1 MKRLLPLAVVAVILL
16 AFVGTLGFLW
26 EQSQPEPEPRRTFTV
41 TRGDVTLKTVATGA
55 IEPRT
60 EVAVKP
66 AVSGVVAALHVEP
79 GQQVELGD
87 LIAELRII
95 PDSERLA
102 SAQNGIQLAR
112 IRVTD
117 AERELDQVRAL
128 QDKGAAS
135 RTDVELA
142 ETTFEL
148 RQQELRAA
156 RSELQIVKTG
166 ATAGT
171 GPRSTEV
178 RAHVAGMVL
187 TVPVEVGYS
196 VVETNAFNEGTTI
209 ASVADMSDLV
219 FEGTLDE
226 SEVGKVREGMALDI
240 VVGAFP
246 DERFGGSLEYISPK
260 GEVING
266 GVQFAIRAAL
276 TPRDDVFVRAG
287 SSANA
292 DIVLNQ
298 VTDVLVVDEAAL
310 VFGDDGAVEVEAEDG
325 SVAAVQLGLS
335 DGIRAEVQ
343 GLTEGQVVFA
353 AP

>member
-1 MKRLLPLAVVAVILL
+1 MKRVLPLVLVAGILL

-26 EQSQPEPEPRRTFTV
+26 EQSRPEPEPRRTFTV
-41 TRGDVTLKTVATGA
+41 ERGDVTLKTVATGA

-66 AVSGVVAALHVEP
+66 ALSGVVAELYVEP
-79 GQQVELGD
+79 GQQVALGD

-117 AERELDQVRAL
+117 AERELDKVRAL

-148 RQQELRAA
+148 REQELRAA

-166 ATAGT
+166 ATAGSRE
-171 GPRSTEV
+171 RSTEV

-196 VVETNAFNEGTTI
+196 VIEANAFNEGTTI
-209 ASVADMSDLV
+209 ASIADMGDLV

-226 SEVGKVREGMALDI
+226 SEVGKVKEGMALDI
-240 VVGAFP
+240 TVGAFP
-246 DERFGGSLEYISPK
+246 DERFAGSLEYISPK

-292 DIVLNQ
+292 NIVLNR
-298 VTDVLVVDEAAL
+298 VTDVLVLDEAAL
-310 VFGDDGAVEVEAEDG
+310 TFQDDGSVTVEREDG
-325 SVAAVQLGLS
+325 SSQAVTVGLS
-335 DGIRAEVQ
+335 DGIRAEVSGVQ
-343 GLTEGQVVFA
+343 EGETLYA
-353 AP
+353 GH